1 MKVNPAPLHLA
12 QTVITGL
19 VIALSIAILG
29 TSAHTLVVY
38 NKQQR
43 HNPWWTPMWSQHFDT
58 QGTKALLASSVVTLV
73 LSAVFLVLS
82 LIPKLALRQKYTLRA
97 LISLGTNLPCF
108 LLTLITVIWARI
120 LNSNTPGRDTIQTWT
135 CRYKNDRSTPQD
147 MSVPAHLSNG
157 MFGSLCTESKFAL
170 YGTLTVF
177 LLLGF
182 SMVVT
187 MVTWLADKW
196 AARQQRK
203 EVGEM
208 GSVRS

>member
-1 MKVNPAPLHLA
+1 M
-12 QTVITGL
+12 
-19 VIALSIAILG
+19 
-29 TSAHTLVVY
+29 
-38 NKQQR
+38 
-43 HNPWWTPMWSQHFDT
+43 
-58 QGTKALLASSVVTLV
+58 
-73 LSAVFLVLS
+73 
-82 LIPKLALRQKYTLRA
+82 
-97 LISLGTNLPCF
+97 
-108 LLTLITVIWARI
+108 
-120 LNSNTPGRDTIQTWT
+120 
-135 CRYKNDRSTPQD
+135 
-147 MSVPAHLSNG
+147 PAHLSNG

>member
-82 LIPKLALRQKYTLRA
+82 LIPKVRLPLTRDEDNERMLIRPSSPSAKNTLSA
-97 LISLGTNLPCF
+97 PSSPSAPTYPAF
-108 LLTLITVIWARI
+108 
-120 LNSNTPGRDTIQTWT
+120 SS
-135 CRYKNDRSTPQD
+135 RSSP
-147 MSVPAHLSNG
+147 SSGHAS
-157 MFGSLCTESKFAL
+157 
-170 YGTLTVF
+170 
-177 LLLGF
+177 
-182 SMVVT
+182 
-187 MVTWLADKW
+187 
-196 AARQQRK
+196 
-203 EVGEM
+203 
-208 GSVRS
+208 